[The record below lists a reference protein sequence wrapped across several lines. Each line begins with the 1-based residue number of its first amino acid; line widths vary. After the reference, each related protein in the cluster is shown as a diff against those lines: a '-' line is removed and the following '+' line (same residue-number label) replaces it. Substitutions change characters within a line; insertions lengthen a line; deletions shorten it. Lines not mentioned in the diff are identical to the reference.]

1 MSGTKKT
8 LFTGIAVAAAL
19 IVACAL
25 GWMLTHSL
33 PHTEPVTS
41 RQALVEANGQ
51 VLARFDSTAGI
62 QPGMEATV
70 RTDETQTAAKVE
82 AVNGAWVVLSFTGK
96 SLPKGTSCRVT
107 IDPSAADSQ

>member
-8 LFTGIAVAAAL
+8 LFTGIAVAASL

-25 GWMLTHSL
+25 GWILTHSL

-51 VLARFDSTAGI
+51 VLARFDSTAG
-62 QPGMEATV
+62 MTATI
-70 RTDETQTAAKVE
+70 RSDETKTAAKVE
-82 AVNGAWVVLSFTGK
+82 AVNGAWVVLGFTGK
-96 SLPKGTSCRVT
+96 SLPKGASCRVT
-107 IDPSAADSQ
+107 IDPSAEDEQ

>member
-8 LFTGIAVAAAL
+8 LFTGIAVAASL

-25 GWMLTHSL
+25 GWILTHSL

-62 QPGMEATV
+62 KPGMTATI
-70 RTDETQTAAKVE
+70 RSDETKTAAKVE
-82 AVNGAWVVLSFTGK
+82 AVNGAWVVLGFTGK
-96 SLPKGTSCRVT
+96 SLPKGASCRVT
-107 IDPSAADSQ
+107 IDPSAEDEQ

>member
-41 RQALVEANGQ
+41 RQALVEASGQ

-62 QPGMEATV
+62 KPGMTATV
-70 RTDETQTAAKVE
+70 RTDETKTTAKVE

-96 SLPKGTSCRVT
+96 SLPAGTNCRVT
-107 IDPSAADSQ
+107 IDPSASDAQ

>member
-62 QPGMEATV
+62 QPGMKATV
-70 RTDETQTAAKVE
+70 RTDESKTTAKVE

-96 SLPKGTSCRVT
+96 SLPAGTNCRVT
-107 IDPSAADSQ
+107 IDPAADGAQ

>member
-19 IVACAL
+19 IVACVL
-25 GWMLTHSL
+25 GWILTHSL
-33 PHTEPVTS
+33 PHSSPVTS

-62 QPGMEATV
+62 HPGMEATA
-70 RTDETQTAAKVE
+70 RTDETQTSAKVE
-82 AVNGAWVVLSFTGK
+82 AVNGAWVVLSFTGQ
-96 SLPKGTSCRVT
+96 SLPKGANCRVT
-107 IDPSAADSQ
+107 IDPSAPGAQ

>member
-51 VLARFDSTAGI
+51 VLARFDSTTGI
-62 QPGMEATV
+62 QPGMEAAV
-70 RTDETQTAAKVE
+70 RTDETQTSAKVE
-82 AVNGAWVVLSFTGK
+82 AVNGAWVVLSFTEK
-96 SLPKGTSCRVT
+96 SLPKGASCRVT
-107 IDPSAADSQ
+107 IDPSAPGAR